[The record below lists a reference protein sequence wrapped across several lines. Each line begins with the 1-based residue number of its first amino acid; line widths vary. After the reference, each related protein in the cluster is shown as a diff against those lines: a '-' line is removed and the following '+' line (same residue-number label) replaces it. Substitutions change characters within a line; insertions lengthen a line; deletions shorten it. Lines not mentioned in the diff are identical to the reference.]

1 MTLHKTLDAAL
12 LRCWT
17 IHSGGKYD
25 KEAFKTLQRFV
36 DALPEAIERK
46 IAEAVA
52 AEREACA
59 KVCEEEI
66 CTCCWD
72 DQAQSAAEHLAD
84 AIRARSKT

>member
-1 MTLHKTLDAAL
+1 MLICEGPD
-12 LRCWT
+12 
-17 IHSGGKYD
+17 
-25 KEAFKTLQRFV
+25 V
-36 DALPEAIERK
+36 
-46 IAEAVA
+46 IAEECGHWFSPDAVEKLIL